1 MAAILRPTG
10 TIQLAPWKC
19 LNLFFNDNIY
29 EKDVYQK
36 QASCACDDSAF
47 FSTFDLF
54 GKMFHF
60 AGLWCPNHLTHT
72 NSWGIM
78 GHWCCDLWTNS
89 KFTHNLSKIRKL
101 HIQCHTG
108 SWASNAYC
116 CHVSVTFTF
125 YAFSRIF
132 PTLFILRTFSSPTS
146 SSLCTMFGTYTYTP
160 SIPCLPPCSFHMKRK
175 EWL

>member
-72 NSWGIM
+72 NSWVSWGTDIVIY
-78 GHWCCDLWTNS
+78 GLILNLLTICQKYANFTYNAILEAELLICLLLSCVSDLHFLCF
-89 KFTHNLSKIRKL
+89 FTHFSNPL
-101 HIQCHTG
+101 HT
-108 SWASNAYC
+108 SN
-116 CHVSVTFTF
+116 F
-125 YAFSRIF
+125 
-132 PTLFILRTFSSPTS
+132 FIPHL
-146 SSLCTMFGTYTYTP
+146 L
-160 SIPCLPPCSFHMKRK
+160 
-175 EWL
+175 